1 MIRRSEDLHSEN
13 QHVEWKESWHDEYVK
28 WICGFANAD
37 GGLLVIGKSDKGH
50 ITGIHNA
57 GTLLEQIPNKVL
69 NLLGIMVDVNLHC
82 EAGKDYIEIVV
93 EAYPYPVSYKGRYYY
108 RSGSTRQELRG
119 ASLDMFLLKRQG
131 KRWDGVPV
139 PHISPEEFNSHS
151 FDLFRLKSRKSG
163 RMNEAILDD
172 GNNVI
177 IENLHLLENSFIKR
191 AGILLFHQAPEKYI
205 EGAYIKIGFFRTD
218 AELIYQDEVHG
229 CLFDQSDKTLD
240 LLLTKYLRAYI
251 SYEGIARIEAY
262 PFPPKAMRE
271 ALLNAIVHKDYSS
284 GIPIQ
289 ISVYE
294 DKIYFW
300 NDGRL
305 PETWTIETLL
315 KKHPSKPYNP
325 LIANAFFRA
334 GLIES
339 WGRGIEKIQTECV
352 LAGSLPPEFIYDATG
367 LMVKFEAMDSNGS
380 PKSSPKSSPKTEE
393 RILDLIAQNPKIST
407 SEMGEALGVSK
418 RAILKQTRGLQDQG
432 RLRRIGPARGGY
444 WESLGQKY
452 E

>member
-13 QHVEWKESWHDEYVK
+13 QHVEWKESWHDDYVK

-50 ITGIHNA
+50 ITRIHNA

-108 RSGSTRQELRG
+108 RSGSTRQELKG
-119 ASLDMFLLKRQG
+119 AALDRFLLKRQG

-139 PHISPEEFNSHS
+139 PHISPEEFNSNS

-163 RMNEAILDD
+163 RMNDAILDD

-251 SYEGIARIEAY
+251 RYEGIARIETY
-262 PFPPKAMRE
+262 PFPPNALRE

-305 PETWTIETLL
+305 PETW
-315 KKHPSKPYNP
+315 
-325 LIANAFFRA
+325 
-334 GLIES
+334 
-339 WGRGIEKIQTECV
+339 GRGIEKIQTECV
-352 LAGSLPPEFIYDATG
+352 LARSLPPEFTYDATG
-367 LMVKFEAMDSNGS
+367 LMVKFEAMNSNGS

-393 RILDLIAQNPKIST
+393 RILDLIAQNPRIST
-407 SEMGEALGVSK
+407 AEMGEALRVSK

-432 RLRRIGPARGGY
+432 RLRRVGPARGGY
-444 WESLGQKY
+444 WEVLGQKY